1 MPMAFAP
8 LGWWPLAPLGISVL
22 FLCWQTDDAR
32 QAARKGFLFGAG
44 LFLTGTYWLY
54 HSIHVLGKAPLALA
68 LLLMLGL
75 VAIMG
80 LYHALLGYL
89 VVRGGLQ
96 RGPLGWLLG
105 LPFAWILLEWWRGWF
120 LTGFPWLS
128 LGYSQTDTWLG
139 ALAPVL
145 GVYGISLAVAVISG
159 GLLALLLGQRQQ
171 KILGAAVIV
180 VIWSAAALLGQV
192 QWAEEAGEELSVTIV
207 QAAIPQEQKWLPEML
222 APTQDLYVTMTDGH
236 WDSDLVIWPEAA
248 IPALIAQVD
257 DYLMALRKRMLEQ
270 GNTLML
276 GIIDY
281 EIDRGVYRNTL
292 LVLGPQVEFYY
303 KRHLVPFGEFFPVPD
318 FVRRWMR
325 LQNLPYTDFEA
336 GSDDQL
342 PLQINGIKVAPSICY
357 EIAYGNEQR
366 QFLPEAAL
374 LVNVSNDA
382 WFGDTIAPHQHLQ
395 IARMRAMEA
404 RRYLIRATNNG
415 ISAVIGSRGELLEVS
430 RQFVPAVIDATV
442 QPLSGETL
450 YVRFGNWPLL
460 LTGLITLLALLLHR
474 RTWRSL

>member
-1 MPMAFAP
+1 M
-8 LGWWPLAPLGISVL
+8 
-22 FLCWQTDDAR
+22 
-32 QAARKGFLFGAG
+32 
-44 LFLTGTYWLY
+44 
-54 HSIHVLGKAPLALA
+54 
-68 LLLMLGL
+68 
-75 VAIMG
+75 
-80 LYHALLGYL
+80 
-89 VVRGGLQ
+89 
-96 RGPLGWLLG
+96 
-105 LPFAWILLEWWRGWF
+105 
-120 LTGFPWLS
+120 
-128 LGYSQTDTWLG
+128 
-139 ALAPVL
+139 
-145 GVYGISLAVAVISG
+145 AVISG
-159 GLLALLLGQRQQ
+159 GLVALLLGQRQQ

-180 VIWSAAALLGQV
+180 VVWSAAALLGQV
-192 QWAEEAGEELSVTIV
+192 QWTEEAGEELSVTIV

-236 WDSDLVIWPEAA
+236 WDADLVIWPEAA

-292 LVLGPQVEFYY
+292 LALGPQVEFYY
-303 KRHLVPFGEFFPVPD
+303 KRHLVPFGEFFPVPE

-336 GSDDQL
+336 GRDDQL

-357 EIAYGNEQR
+357 EVAYGNEQR
-366 QFLPEAAL
+366 QFLPAAAL

-404 RRYLIRATNNG
+404 RRYLLRATNNG

-460 LTGLITLLALLLHR
+460 LTGLIALLALLLHR
-474 RTWRSL
+474 RTRRPR